1 MTAPAPLLLVVA
13 VLVLAAGCGG
23 GGGGSK
29 GTVGGTL
36 PTCATAGSA
45 VELPSSLASFPLP
58 QGGVIDRTRKDVAGN
73 TIYGGYVPG
82 EIEATRDWYEENLPK
97 SGYEVKEGD
106 SEEHEA
112 EAEFEG
118 HGVEARYKVRDVAD
132 CDGALSLEV
141 AVR

>member
-1 MTAPAPLLLVVA
+1 MGPVILPAPFLLLVLLVVA
-13 VLVLAAGCGG
+13 GCGS
-23 GGGGSK
+23 GGSK

-36 PTCATAGSA
+36 PSCANAGSP

-58 QGGVIDRTRKDVAGN
+58 KGAVIDRTRKDVAGN

-82 EIEATRDWYEENLPK
+82 DVEATRDWYEENLPK
-97 SGYEVKEGD
+97 SGYEVREGD

-118 HGVEARYKVRDVAD
+118 HGVEARYKVRDVAG

-141 AVR
+141 ALR